1 MFEFALM
8 SFSRCELMG
17 KCTPGW
23 GSSCPT
29 TAVQKH
35 VLFPMTLHL
44 GLSVMFLLCITCGWE
59 AWPRHTHRTHPC
71 LRREGTKQCLLEYLN
86 LALSAKHPRPEF
98 EWTKPKESSVL
109 NSAMLPIIHMISG
122 PPAGQTRCPYNGN
135 RWF

>member
-1 MFEFALM
+1 MIPLEIQVNPIPETCPFPNDSSLGAVSDVPAVYYMRVGGLAT
-8 SFSRCELMG
+8 SHTQN
-17 KCTPGW
+17 TP
-23 GSSCPT
+23 
-29 TAVQKH
+29 
-35 VLFPMTLHL
+35 L
-44 GLSVMFLLCITCGWE
+44 
-59 AWPRHTHRTHPC
+59 

-98 EWTKPKESSVL
+98 EWTNPKESSVL